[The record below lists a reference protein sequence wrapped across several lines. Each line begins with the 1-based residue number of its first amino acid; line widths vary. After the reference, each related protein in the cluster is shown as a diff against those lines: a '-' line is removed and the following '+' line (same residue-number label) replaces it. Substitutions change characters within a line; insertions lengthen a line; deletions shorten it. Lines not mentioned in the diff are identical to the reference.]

1 MWVCVLI
8 KILGV
13 SYGML
18 FNSKEAT
25 SSLTQRIAHLYEGP
39 TVQYLATEKQ
49 CVSYKLML
57 SLKGTN
63 LYLTARTRISNWGKE
78 GPNLA
83 VLGQIGPGLA
93 KYWLDIRRSMLHFT
107 I

>member
-1 MWVCVLI
+1 
-8 KILGV
+8 
-13 SYGML
+13 ML

-57 SLKGTN
+57 SKGN
-63 LYLTARTRISNWGKE
+63 KSLFNSPNEDFKLGKE